1 MAVIAAL
8 PAEQR
13 VTLVLCHVEG
23 LSYREVAA
31 ILEVSEAV
39 VRGRLSRAR
48 RAAAGRVAGLGVSID
63 LSDRW
68 LACGADA
75 DDLLAQVAGGR
86 AGDRS
91 PHQRHCP
98 HCQAALAEY
107 DRLWSPVRE
116 VAATKVHAEGDPGEC
131 VAPDSRRRGEP
142 KLWVAHRGRRD
153 RPDRRSGRGCHR
165 PRGRRACAR
174 GAGRAVPRRRHR
186 LEWRSTVDAGVAG
199 ASTAIELT
207 LSADYGEDVHAL
219 AQRIRV
225 EVSEQ
230 VRALTGLDPVGITV
244 VIDDVFP
251 RVAAGTPG
259 TGMGYDADH
268 TTEGRSIM

>member
-1 MAVIAAL
+1 M
-8 PAEQR
+8 
-13 VTLVLCHVEG
+13 
-23 LSYREVAA
+23 
-31 ILEVSEAV
+31 
-39 VRGRLSRAR
+39 
-48 RAAAGRVAGLGVSID
+48 SID
-63 LSDRW
+63 LSDMW

-86 AGDRS
+86 AGERS
-91 PHQRHCP
+91 PHQQHCP

-116 VAATKVHAEGDPGEC
+116 MAATKVHAPEGMLENALRRIRGAAENPSYGCLTGGGGTVRIAARVVVVIAREAAARVPGVRVALCRAAATGLSGDP
-131 VAPDSRRRGEP
+131 R
-142 KLWVAHRGRRD
+142 
-153 RPDRRSGRGCHR
+153 
-165 PRGRRACAR
+165 
-174 GAGRAVPRRRHR
+174 
-186 LEWRSTVDAGVAG
+186 VDVGVSEEG
-199 ASTAIELT
+199 TAIELT

-225 EVSEQ
+225 EVCEQ

-251 RVAAGTPG
+251 RMDAGTPG
-259 TGMGYDADH
+259 TGRGYDADH